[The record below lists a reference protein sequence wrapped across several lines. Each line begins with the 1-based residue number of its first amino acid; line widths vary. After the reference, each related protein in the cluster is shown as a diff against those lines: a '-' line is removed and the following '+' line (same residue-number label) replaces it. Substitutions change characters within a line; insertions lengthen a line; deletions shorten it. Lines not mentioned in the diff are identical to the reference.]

1 MKTVWTK
8 GLNEQQKEEIRG
20 AFVGSAN
27 LRSRLTHLLNEK
39 IQSRR
44 KDSIGV
50 DKYDS
55 PGWAYL
61 QADTVGY
68 ERALNEVIS
77 LISSDSVEKQ

>member
-8 GLNEQQKEEIRG
+8 GLSEQQKEEIRG
-20 AFVGSAN
+20 AFNGSAN
-27 LRSRLTHLLNEK
+27 LRSRLTAILNEK
-39 IQSRR
+39 IESRR

-50 DKYDS
+50 DKYNS
-55 PGWAYL
+55 PGWAYI

-77 LISSDSVEKQ
+77 LILSDAVEKQ